1 MADDSGDRTEDP
13 TARRLKRA
21 RDDGQVARSNE
32 LPAAAVMI
40 FSVFMLLMLGDV
52 WFKQLSVYF
61 GAGFTFDRKL
71 LESPMLLP
79 AAFGSQL
86 LHGLLLVLP
95 LMLLTM
101 VVAILASGATGG
113 FLFSLKSILPDFSK
127 LNPISG
133 MKKIVGVNAAVELLK
148 SILKM
153 VLIGTVLV
161 NLLSNHFAELMA
173 LGSMA
178 LEPALAKA
186 GSLISESVM
195 WLTLCLVL
203 IAMIDVPYQK
213 YSFMKR
219 MRMTKQEIKDE
230 HKDMEGRPE
239 VKAQIRRR
247 QREVST
253 ARMMQKVKEADVIIT
268 NPEHFAVALSY
279 DPTSDGAPLLLAK
292 GVDHSAAR
300 IREEGKTH
308 SIEIFAAP
316 ELARAL
322 YFTTELDQPIPEAL
336 YFAVAQVIAYV
347 FSLAQVEPGVD
358 PMARPAPKLPASM
371 LFDTNGKPL
380 HPEAVAA

>member
-21 RDDGQVARSNE
+21 RDDGQVARSGE

-40 FSVFMLLMLGDV
+40 CSVFMLLMMGEV

-61 GAGFTFDRKL
+61 GAGFSFDRKL

-95 LMLLTM
+95 LMLVTM

-113 FLFSLKSILPDFSK
+113 FLFSLKAVLPDFSK

-133 MKKIVGVNAAVELLK
+133 MKKIVGADAAVQLIK

-161 NLLSNHFAELMA
+161 NLLSHHFAELMA
-173 LGSMA
+173 LGAMA
-178 LEPALAKA
+178 IEPALAKA

-247 QREVST
+247 QREVAT

-292 GVDHSAAR
+292 GVDHTAAR
-300 IREEGKTH
+300 IREEAKTH

-347 FSLAQVEPGVD
+347 FSLAQVKPGVD
-358 PMARPAPKLPASM
+358 PMARPSPKLPPSM
-371 LFDTNGKPL
+371 LFDTDGKPL
-380 HPEAVAA
+380 HPEAVPA

>member
-1 MADDSGDRTEDP
+1 MSDDSSDRTEDP

-40 FSVFMLLMLGDV
+40 CSVMVLLTVGEV

-61 GAGFTFDRKL
+61 AAGFSFDRKL

-79 AAFGSQL
+79 AAFGSQM
-86 LHGLLLVLP
+86 LHGLLLILP
-95 LMLLTM
+95 LMLTTV

-113 FLFSLKSILPDFSK
+113 FLFSLSSVLPKLSK
-127 LNPISG
+127 LSPISG
-133 MKKIVGVNAAVELLK
+133 FKRMFGANAAVELIK
-148 SILKM
+148 AILKM
-153 VLIGTVLV
+153 VLIGTVLL
-161 NLLSNHFAELMA
+161 NLLNNHFLELMS

-178 LEPALAKA
+178 LEPALGKA

-203 IAMIDVPYQK
+203 IALIDVPYQK

-247 QREVST
+247 QREVAT

-279 DPTSDGAPLLLAK
+279 DPTSEGAPILLAK

-300 IREEGKTH
+300 IREEGKAH

-336 YFAVAQVIAYV
+336 YFSVAQVIAYV
-347 FSLAQVEPGVD
+347 FSLAQVQPGVD

-380 HPEAVAA
+380 HPEAVPA

>member
-1 MADDSGDRTEDP
+1 MSDDSSDRTEEP

-40 FSVFMLLMLGDV
+40 CSVMVLLTVGDA

-61 GAGFTFDRKL
+61 AAGFSFDRKL

-79 AAFGSQL
+79 AAFGSQM
-86 LHGLLLVLP
+86 LHGLLLILP
-95 LMLLTM
+95 LMLTTV

-113 FLFSLKSILPDFSK
+113 FLFSLSSVLPNFSK
-127 LNPISG
+127 LSPISG
-133 MKKIVGVNAAVELLK
+133 IKRMFGANAAVELLK

-153 VLIGTVLV
+153 VLIGTVLL
-161 NLLSNHFAELMA
+161 NLLNHHFLELMS

-178 LEPALAKA
+178 LEPALGKA

-203 IAMIDVPYQK
+203 IALIDVPYQK

-247 QREVST
+247 QREVAT

-292 GVDHSAAR
+292 GVDHTAAR
-300 IREEGKTH
+300 IREEAKAHG
-308 SIEIFAAP
+308 IEIFAAP

-336 YFAVAQVIAYV
+336 YFSVAQVIAYV
-347 FSLAQVEPGVD
+347 FSLAQVKPGVD
-358 PMARPAPKLPASM
+358 PMPRPAPKLPASM

-380 HPEAVAA
+380 HPEAVPA

>member
-1 MADDSGDRTEDP
+1 
-13 TARRLKRA
+13 
-21 RDDGQVARSNE
+21 
-32 LPAAAVMI
+32 
-40 FSVFMLLMLGDV
+40 
-52 WFKQLSVYF
+52 
-61 GAGFTFDRKL
+61 
-71 LESPMLLP
+71 
-79 AAFGSQL
+79 
-86 LHGLLLVLP
+86 
-95 LMLLTM
+95 
-101 VVAILASGATGG
+101 
-113 FLFSLKSILPDFSK
+113 
-127 LNPISG
+127 
-133 MKKIVGVNAAVELLK
+133 
-148 SILKM
+148 
-153 VLIGTVLV
+153 
-161 NLLSNHFAELMA
+161 
-173 LGSMA
+173 
-178 LEPALAKA
+178 
-186 GSLISESVM
+186 
-195 WLTLCLVL
+195 
-203 IAMIDVPYQK
+203 MIDVPYQK

>member
-1 MADDSGDRTEDP
+1 MAEDSGDRTEDP

-230 HKDMEGRPE
+230 YKDMEGRPE

-300 IREEGKTH
+300 IREEGKAH
-308 SIEIFAAP
+308 NIEIFASP

-347 FSLAQVEPGVD
+347 FSLAQVQPGVD
-358 PMARPAPKLPASM
+358 PMMRPAPKLPASM

-380 HPEAVAA
+380 HPEAVPA

>member
-1 MADDSGDRTEDP
+1 MSDDSSDRTEDP

-40 FSVFMLLMLGDV
+40 CSVLVLPIMGEV
-52 WFKQLSVYF
+52 WFNQLSVYF
-61 GAGFTFDRKL
+61 AAGFSFDRKL

-86 LHGLLLVLP
+86 LHGLLLILP
-95 LMLLTM
+95 LMLTTV

-113 FLFSLKSILPDFSK
+113 FLFSLSSILPKPSK
-127 LNPISG
+127 LSPISG
-133 MKKIVGVNAAVELLK
+133 LKRMFGSNAAVELIK
-148 SILKM
+148 AILKM
-153 VLIGTVLV
+153 VLIGTVLL
-161 NLLSNHFAELMA
+161 NLLNNHFLELMS

-178 LEPALAKA
+178 LEPALGKA
-186 GSLISESVM
+186 GSLISESVL

-203 IAMIDVPYQK
+203 IALIDVPYQK

-247 QREVST
+247 QREVAT

-292 GVDHSAAR
+292 GVDHTAAR
-300 IREEGKTH
+300 IREEAKTH
-308 SIEIFAAP
+308 GIEIFAAP

-336 YFAVAQVIAYV
+336 YFSVAQVIAYV
-347 FSLAQVEPGVD
+347 FSLAQVQPGVD
-358 PMARPAPKLPASM
+358 PMPRPAPKLPASM
-371 LFDTNGKPL
+371 LFDVNGKPL
-380 HPEAVAA
+380 HPEAVPT